1 MLGVRFAMC
10 ATNSFLKSLGVE
22 FYASGQRR
30 WPDEVKAQAV
40 AETLAPGATVNG
52 VAACYG
58 VKPNHLSAWR
68 RLAKQGKLILP
79 AAETAEEPIAFAPLV
94 LCEPAVAQA
103 QEVPSRSAHMLRI
116 VFGDVTIDL
125 AADTPA
131 VRIAEIVH
139 ALGTSS

>member
-1 MLGVRFAMC
+1 MC

-22 FYASGQRR
+22 IYASGQRR

-79 AAETAEEPIAFAPLV
+79 AAKTAEEPTAFAPLV
-94 LCEPAVAQA
+94 LCEPSAARA
-103 QEVPSRSAHMLRI
+103 QEAPPRSDYVLRI

-131 VRIAEIVH
+131 VRVAEIVH
-139 ALGTSS
+139 ALGASS

>member
-1 MLGVRFAMC
+1 MC

-58 VKPNHLSAWR
+58 VKPNHLSSWR

-79 AAETAEEPIAFAPLV
+79 AAETAEEPTASR
-94 LCEPAVAQA
+94 
-103 QEVPSRSAHMLRI
+103 PSCFVSRLLLGLRRPHRDRTTCSASFSAM
-116 VFGDVTIDL
+116 
-125 AADTPA
+125 
-131 VRIAEIVH
+131 
-139 ALGTSS
+139 